1 MTMPAIDNDDDDNTQ
16 MLRGLVQ
23 FFNPI
28 KGFGFIERD
37 DNSQDMFV
45 HISNFAEKTGDD
57 FNPEGARV
65 EFEIGQNKRTGQP
78 CAVNVRFVE

>member
-1 MTMPAIDNDDDDNTQ
+1 MTMPTNDNGNTHT
-16 MLRGLVQ
+16 LRGLVQ

-37 DNSQDMFV
+37 DDSPDVFIHV
-45 HISNFAEKTGDD
+45 SGFAVKPGHD

-65 EFEIGQNKRTGQP
+65 EFEIGTNRRTGEP
-78 CAVNVRFVE
+78 CAINVRLVG